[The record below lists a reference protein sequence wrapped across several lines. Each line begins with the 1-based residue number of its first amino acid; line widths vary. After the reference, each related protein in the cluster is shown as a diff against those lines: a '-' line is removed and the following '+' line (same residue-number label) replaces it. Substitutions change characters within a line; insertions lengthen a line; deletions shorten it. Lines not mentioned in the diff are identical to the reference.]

1 LKLTNFFE
9 VNDLREVKILR
20 GLNQTAIFQN
30 ISDEVLMELS
40 RKATIRTYSQ
50 DEVIV
55 WEGEPSDRFFIIMN
69 GIVAVK
75 RVNPNTTDKI
85 FAYLLS
91 GSTFGEVG
99 ILDNKP
105 RSATV
110 AALSDVEVVV
120 FERDYFLNILHEYPT
135 IAIELA
141 KLLGY
146 YLTESNKRITRGD
159 KEKKVVLVFDLFN
172 THGASELGKRL
183 GIRLRKGTDK
193 STIYAE
199 YPFKGTLSSELDLSK
214 VKTNIFHHDSELD
227 ILLENGKS
235 GATNNSKMALMVDNL
250 LYSYENLIIYINKD
264 FDENISQI
272 LESIDQVIVVGSS
285 HKSQWKEISDLH
297 KTIKSQV
304 KANSTKIFTIL
315 INNDSK
321 NNFNV
326 HPAPDFKVVFSD
338 ETTDYQLWS
347 EGNSALASESFDEA
361 VETFVDRLQR
371 NNHIGIF
378 IPTTIDVNT
387 YLDTSEYIDR
397 TLEFLGERFGGA
409 TSEEAK
415 GIWNSEEI
423 GLVGEKLFK
432 VHTYATSKDL
442 KKFMDEVVEFVQV
455 IKDELKQEAMAMEIN
470 QKLTLI

>member
-1 LKLTNFFE
+1 MCE
-9 VNDLREVKILR
+9 GKIIS

-30 ISDEVLMELS
+30 IPDEVLFKLS
-40 RKATIRTYSQ
+40 DKASIRSYRS

-55 WEGEPSDRFFIIMN
+55 WEGEPSDRLFIIIN

-75 RVNPNTTDKI
+75 KVNHNKNDKI
-85 FAYLLS
+85 FAYLLP

-110 AALSDVEVVV
+110 AALTDVEVVV
-120 FERDYFLNILHEYPT
+120 FDRDYFLTILHEYPT
-135 IAIELA
+135 VTIELA
-141 KLLGY
+141 KLLGH

-172 THGASELGKRL
+172 THGAAELGKRL
-183 GIRLRKGTDK
+183 GMRLRKGTDK
-193 STIYAE
+193 DTIYAE
-199 YPFKGTLSSELDLSK
+199 YPFRGTLSSELDLSK
-214 VKTNIFHHDSELD
+214 VKSNIFHHDSDLD
-227 ILLENGKS
+227 ILLEKDKS

-250 LYSYENLIIYINKD
+250 LNHYENLIIYINKD
-264 FDENISQI
+264 FNENISQI
-272 LESIDQVIVVGSS
+272 LENIDQVIVVGSS
-285 HKSQWKEISDLH
+285 EKSHWKEIADLH
-297 KTIKSQV
+297 KTIKSQI
-304 KANSTKIFTIL
+304 KSGNTKIFTIL
-315 INNDSK
+315 INNDVH

-347 EGNSALASESFDEA
+347 EHNAELASESFDEA

-378 IPTTIDVNT
+378 IPTTFDVNNYT
-387 YLDTSEYIDR
+387 DTSAYIDR

-415 GIWNSEEI
+415 GIWNSDEI

-442 KKFMDEVVEFVQV
+442 KKFMDEVVEFVKV

>member
-1 LKLTNFFE
+1 M
-9 VNDLREVKILR
+9 NDLREGKILR

-30 ISDEVLMELS
+30 IPDEVLIKLS
-40 RKATIRTYSQ
+40 KKAGIQSYSS

-55 WEGEPSDRFFIIMN
+55 WEGEPSDRLFIIIN

-75 RVNPNTTDKI
+75 KVIPNKNDKI
-85 FAYLLS
+85 FAYLLP

-110 AALSDVEVVV
+110 AALTDVEVVI
-120 FERDYFLNILHEYPT
+120 FDREYFLKILYDHPT
-135 IAIELA
+135 VAIELA
-141 KLLGY
+141 KLLGQ

-172 THGASELGKRL
+172 THGAAELGKRL
-183 GIRLRKGTDK
+183 GMRLRKGTDK
-193 STIYAE
+193 GTIYAE
-199 YPFKGTLSSELDLSK
+199 YPFKGTLSAELDLSK
-214 VKTNIFHHDSELD
+214 VKSNIFHHDSDLD
-227 ILLENGKS
+227 ILLEKDRS

-250 LYSYENLIIYINKD
+250 LNSYENLIIYLNED

-272 LESIDQVIVVGSS
+272 LENIDQVIVVGSS
-285 HKSQWKEISDLH
+285 SKSHWKEISNLH

-304 KANSTKIFTIL
+304 KAGNTKIFTIL
-315 INNDSK
+315 INNNSL
-321 NNFNV
+321 NNFKV

-347 EGNSALASESFDEA
+347 EENSELASESFDEA

-378 IPTTIDVNT
+378 IPTTFDVNN
-387 YLDTSEYIDR
+387 YIDTSEYIDR
-397 TLEFLGERFGGA
+397 TLKFLGERFGGA

-415 GIWNSEEI
+415 GIWNSEDI

-442 KKFMDEVVEFVQV
+442 KKFMDEVVEFVKV

>member
-1 LKLTNFFE
+1 M
-9 VNDLREVKILR
+9 NDLCESKIIR

-30 ISDEVLMELS
+30 IPDEVLFKISEEAS
-40 RKATIRTYSQ
+40 IQTYSS

-55 WEGEPSDRFFIIMN
+55 WEGEPSDRLFIIMN

-75 RVNPNTTDKI
+75 RVIPNKNDKI
-85 FAYLLS
+85 FAYLLP

-110 AALSDVEVVV
+110 AALTDVEVVV
-120 FERDYFLNILHEYPT
+120 FDRDYFLNILHDYPT
-135 IAIELA
+135 VTIELA
-141 KLLGY
+141 KLLGQ

-172 THGASELGKRL
+172 THGAAELGKRL
-183 GIRLRKGTDK
+183 GMRLRKGTDK
-193 STIYAE
+193 DTIYAE
-199 YPFKGTLSSELDLSK
+199 YPFKGTLSDKLDLSK
-214 VKTNIFHHDSELD
+214 VKSNIFHHESDLD
-227 ILLENGKS
+227 ILLEKDSS
-235 GATNNSKMALMVDNL
+235 GARNNSKMALMVDNL
-250 LYSYENLIIYINKD
+250 LNSYENLIIYLNED
-264 FDENISQI
+264 FNENISQI
-272 LESIDQVIVVGSS
+272 LENIDQIIVVGSS
-285 HKSQWKEISDLH
+285 SRRHWKQISNLH
-297 KTIKSQV
+297 KTIKSQI
-304 KANSTKIFTIL
+304 KANATKIFTIL
-315 INNDSK
+315 INNDER

-347 EGNSALASESFDEA
+347 EENSDLASESFDEA
-361 VETFVDRLQR
+361 VEIFVDRLQR

-378 IPTTIDVNT
+378 IPTTFDVNNF
-387 YLDTSEYIDR
+387 LDTSEYIDR

-415 GIWNSEEI
+415 GIWNSEDI

-442 KKFMDEVVEFVQV
+442 KKYMDEVVEFVQV
-455 IKDELKQEAMAMEIN
+455 IKEELKQEAMAMEIN

>member
-1 LKLTNFFE
+1 M
-9 VNDLREVKILR
+9 NDLREGKILR
-20 GLNQTAIFQN
+20 GLNLTAIFQN
-30 ISDEVLMELS
+30 IPDEVLIKLS
-40 RKATIRTYSQ
+40 KKAGIQSYSS

-55 WEGEPSDRFFIIMN
+55 WEGEPSDRLFIIIN

-75 RVNPNTTDKI
+75 KVIPNKNDKI
-85 FAYLLS
+85 FAYLLP

-110 AALSDVEVVV
+110 AALTDVEVVV
-120 FERDYFLNILHEYPT
+120 FDRDYFLKILFEHPT
-135 IAIELA
+135 VAIELA
-141 KLLGY
+141 KLLGQ

-172 THGASELGKRL
+172 THGAAELGKRL

-193 STIYAE
+193 DTIYAE
-199 YPFKGTLSSELDLSK
+199 YPFKGTLSAELDLSEIK
-214 VKTNIFHHDSELD
+214 SNIFHHDSDLD
-227 ILLENGKS
+227 ILLEKDKS
-235 GATNNSKMALMVDNL
+235 GAMNNSKMALMVDNL
-250 LYSYENLIIYINKD
+250 LNSYENLIIYLNED

-272 LESIDQVIVVGSS
+272 LENIDQVIVVGSS
-285 HKSQWKEISDLH
+285 SKSHWKEISNLH
-297 KTIKSQV
+297 KTIKSQI
-304 KANSTKIFTIL
+304 KAGNTKIFTIL
-315 INNDSK
+315 INNNSL
-321 NNFNV
+321 NNFKV
-326 HPAPDFKVVFSD
+326 RPAPDFKVVFSD

-347 EGNSALASESFDEA
+347 EENSELASESFDEA

-378 IPTTIDVNT
+378 IPTTFDVNN
-387 YLDTSEYIDR
+387 YIDTSEYIDR

-442 KKFMDEVVEFVQV
+442 KKFMDEVVEFVKV
-455 IKDELKQEAMAMEIN
+455 IKEELKQEAMAMEIN

>member
-1 LKLTNFFE
+1 M
-9 VNDLREVKILR
+9 NDLREGKILR
-20 GLNQTAIFQN
+20 GLNLTAIFQN
-30 ISDEVLMELS
+30 IPDEVLIKLS
-40 RKATIRTYSQ
+40 KKAGIQSYSS

-55 WEGEPSDRFFIIMN
+55 WEGEPSDRLFIIIN

-75 RVNPNTTDKI
+75 KVIPNKNDKI
-85 FAYLLS
+85 FAYLLP

-110 AALSDVEVVV
+110 AALTDVEVVI
-120 FERDYFLNILHEYPT
+120 FDREYFLKILYDHPT
-135 IAIELA
+135 VAIELA
-141 KLLGY
+141 KLLGQ

-172 THGASELGKRL
+172 THGAAELGKRL
-183 GIRLRKGTDK
+183 GMRLRKGTDK
-193 STIYAE
+193 GTIYAE
-199 YPFKGTLSSELDLSK
+199 YPFKGTLSAELDLSK
-214 VKTNIFHHDSELD
+214 VKSNIFHHDSDLD
-227 ILLENGKS
+227 ILLEKDRS

-250 LYSYENLIIYINKD
+250 LNSYENLIIYLNED

-272 LESIDQVIVVGSS
+272 LENIDQVIVVGSS
-285 HKSQWKEISDLH
+285 SKSHWKEISNLH

-304 KANSTKIFTIL
+304 KAGNTKIFTIL
-315 INNDSK
+315 INNNSL
-321 NNFNV
+321 NNFKV

-347 EGNSALASESFDEA
+347 EENSELASESFDEA

-378 IPTTIDVNT
+378 IPTTFDVNN
-387 YLDTSEYIDR
+387 YLDTSAYIDR

-415 GIWNSEEI
+415 GIWNSEDI

-442 KKFMDEVVEFVQV
+442 KKFMDEVVEFVKV